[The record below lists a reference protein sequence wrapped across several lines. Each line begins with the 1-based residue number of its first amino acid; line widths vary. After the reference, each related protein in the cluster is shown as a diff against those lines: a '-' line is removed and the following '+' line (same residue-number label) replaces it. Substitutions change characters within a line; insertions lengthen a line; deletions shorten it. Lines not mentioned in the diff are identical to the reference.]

1 MVSRKIYPSFLM
13 NIFLNGIIEPF
24 LKITEMHKLFIFH
37 SLETELATTYT
48 DVKQDFLILIVD
60 DDEVNSMTVSSYL
73 KVKGYRVLLAKD
85 GKEAIALTKAHKP
98 DLILMDIQM
107 PVMDGLEATQQIRL
121 DPNLVDIPIIA
132 LTALAMAG
140 DRERFLEAGASD
152 YLAKPVKLKNLAKMV
167 QTLLERV

>member
-1 MVSRKIYPSFLM
+1 
-13 NIFLNGIIEPF
+13 
-24 LKITEMHKLFIFH
+24 
-37 SLETELATTYT
+37 
-48 DVKQDFLILIVD
+48 
-60 DDEVNSMTVSSYL
+60 MTVSSYL